1 MNPFQ
6 WRCPYCNRNATI
18 GESDFHQD
26 FANLKIKNADGTR
39 RVFTQFTVCP
49 NPDCKKFMLKIYM
62 CYLEYTQ
69 GEWRTGDLIKEW
81 RLVPPSKAVV
91 FPDYVPKPIR
101 DDYNEAC
108 LISNLS
114 PKSSATLS
122 RRVIQG
128 IIRDFW
134 RVKPGRLVD
143 EIEQIKDKIDPLTWE
158 AIDSLRKIGNIGAH
172 MEKDINLIVDVDPNE
187 AEILIGLIETLVKDW
202 YVIREER
209 KKQLYKIKTIAQ
221 DKEDAKKQKAEEEE
235 NPQPEI

>member
-1 MNPFQ
+1 MKPFQ
-6 WRCPYCNRNATI
+6 WRCPYCDRDATI
-18 GESDFHQD
+18 GERDFHQD
-26 FANLKIKNADGTR
+26 NVDLIIENADGER
-39 RVFTQFTVCP
+39 RVFTEFIVCP
-49 NPDCKKFMLKIYM
+49 NPECKKFTIKIYM
-62 CYLEYTQ
+62 RQCYFTQ
-69 GEWRTGDLIKEW
+69 GRWQTGELIREW
-81 RLVPPSKAVV
+81 RLVPPSNAVV

-101 DDYNEAC
+101 DDYCEAC

-122 RRVIQG
+122 RRCIQG

-143 EIEQIKDKIDPLTWE
+143 EIEQIKDKIAPLTWE
-158 AIDSLRKIGNIGAH
+158 AIDSLRQIGNIGAH

-187 AEILIGLIETLVKDW
+187 AEILIGLIEILIKDW

-221 DKEDAKKQKAEEEE
+221 DKEDTKKQKAVEKE
-235 NPQPEI
+235 NTQPEI